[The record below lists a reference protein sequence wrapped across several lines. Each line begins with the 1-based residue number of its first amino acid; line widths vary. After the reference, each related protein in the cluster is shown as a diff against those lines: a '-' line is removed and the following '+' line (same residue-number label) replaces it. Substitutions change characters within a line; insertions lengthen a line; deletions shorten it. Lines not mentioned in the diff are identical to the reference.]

1 MHYYDF
7 NVGDYRRSTGH
18 LTMLEHGAY
27 RQLLDTYYLNEAP
40 LPADIADVFRT
51 HCARSPEE
59 QSAMQTVLKEF
70 FTLTDAGWLHAYC
83 EKVIKAYRGKS
94 RGAKKAA
101 KARWDK
107 EKSPDAN
114 AMRTHTERNA
124 DTMPTNNH
132 KPITN
137 NQEPVVKEP
146 RGASKQPALLNISS
160 WPSKP
165 SSQVFDDWL
174 AMRKR
179 IKADVSQTV
188 VDQFGKQF
196 QLAAAEGYSVDD
208 CLSECIASNWRGF
221 KFSWLKNQESS
232 NGKNRHLVK
241 PSRGEQFDTAFDKA
255 LSSFHLYFGGA
266 GMFAGWFAR

>member
-1 MHYYDF
+1 
-7 NVGDYRRSTGH
+7 
-18 LTMLEHGAY
+18 MLEHGAY

-83 EKVIKAYRGKS
+83 EKVIKLYRGKS

-124 DTMPTNNH
+124 DAMPTNNH

-137 NQEPVVKEP
+137 NQEPVVKGGSRRKQEP
-146 RGASKQPALLNISS
+146 VLVLDS

-232 NGKNRHLVK
+232 NGKNRHAVK

-255 LSSFHLYFGGA
+255 FGTNTAGA
-266 GMFAGWFAR
+266 IEGDFERLGEHGPDEQFARS